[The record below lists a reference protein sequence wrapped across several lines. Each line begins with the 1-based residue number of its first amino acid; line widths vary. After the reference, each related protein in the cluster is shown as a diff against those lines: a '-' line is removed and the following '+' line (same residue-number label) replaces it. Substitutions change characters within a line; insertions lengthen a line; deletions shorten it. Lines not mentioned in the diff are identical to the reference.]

1 MAKRLGFMTGTV
13 YDEDTDVTQIHECC
27 VLLNNLDTPNIK
39 ELKENYHCRCILCG
53 DYYDCCER
61 NGVTA

>member
-13 YDEDTDVTQIHECC
+13 YDEDADVSKIQECC
-27 VLLNNLDTPNIK
+27 VMLTNLDTPNIK
-39 ELKENYHCRCILCG
+39 ELKEKYKCRCILCS